1 MELYASLIPIM
12 SATFDP
18 PARGESLQ
26 HMTDRGAL
34 HSEACRQS
42 RGGNS
47 RLFTDAGQCS
57 VYGNRRIGHA
67 FELAIQRPHA
77 VDERPRGQ
85 QRIALDSRA
94 SGEAAGVSMRSLSC

>member
-47 RLFTDAGQCS
+47 RLFTDACQS
-57 VYGNRRIGHA
+57 AVHSNRRIGHA
-67 FELAIQRPHA
+67 FELSVKRAHAI
-77 VDERPRGQ
+77 DERARGK
-85 QRIALDSRA
+85 QRLAFERTSGCESWRA
-94 SGEAAGVSMRSLSC
+94 ADDAFSW